1 METLEF
7 AILSPR
13 RKELMDPSSW
23 WTMLPKYEVCPYCHE
38 PFALVIGCHK
48 LCVCG
53 YMEGCQD

>member
-13 RKELMDPSSW
+13 RKEPSAPSPW
-23 WTMLPKYEVCPYCHE
+23 WVSLPEFEECPYCRE
-38 PFALVIGCHK
+38 PFTLVIGCHK
-48 LCVCG
+48 LCACG